1 MKDDKDP
8 MWSWD
13 WELGITMAIAVA
25 VGGIIYLSM

>member
-1 MKDDKDP
+1 MKNDKDP

-13 WELGITMAIAVA
+13 WELAITMAIAVA

>member
-1 MKDDKDP
+1 MKNEKDP

-13 WELGITMAIAVA
+13 WETAIVMALAVA